1 MSSSKCRSTG
11 PPAVMREG
19 GDEAADAVP
28 PGLPCPT
35 LNHAPP
41 EHAAALHPPGSVWG
55 ADEEAV
61 LRRVYPESG
70 AIGTRALLPHR
81 TLDAIRAHA
90 ARLGVQDTHRVWSPG
105 EIECLRLVYPKG
117 GAEAVHQRLASRS
130 VEAIRH
136 KAAELG
142 VRHDRRS
149 ATTIALPEISQA
161 LLAAGGSVPQA
172 ARDLG
177 CDYAS
182 LRRVATS
189 SGLLTPDT
197 DSKPHWK
204 VTEIEVLRTDYP
216 RGGAAAVRAR
226 LPHRSTHAIYRMAK
240 RLGLTGST

>member
-1 MSSSKCRSTG
+1 MSSSKCRSTVSPRAMG
-11 PPAVMREG
+11 EDG
-19 GDEAADAVP
+19 NEAADAVP
-28 PGLPCPT
+28 PALPCPT
-35 LNHAPP
+35 LNQAPP

-55 ADEEAV
+55 TDEEAV

-70 AIGTRALLPHR
+70 AVGARALLPHR
-81 TLDAIRAHA
+81 SLDAIRAHA
-90 ARLGVQDTHRVWSPG
+90 ARLGVHDMHRVWSPG

-117 GAEAVHQRLASRS
+117 GAEAVHQRLPSRS
-130 VEAIRH
+130 LEAIRH
-136 KAAELG
+136 KASELG

-149 ATTIALPEISQA
+149 AATISLPEISDA
-161 LLAAGGSVPQA
+161 LLAAGGSVSQA

-182 LRRVATS
+182 LRRVATAN
-189 SGLLTPDT
+189 GLLTADT

-204 VTEIEVLRTDYP
+204 VTEVDVLRTDYP
-216 RGGAAAVRAR
+216 TGGAAAVRAK